1 MAGRAPDARTPAAE
15 PLGSLDALV
24 KALRALPGV
33 GPRAAQRMA
42 LHLLQYDRDGARAL
56 STALAAAVEAV
67 HHCERCNTFTEG
79 SVCALCRSPRRDATQ
94 LCVVETPSDLLMVE
108 QTQAFAG
115 MYYVLM
121 GRLSP
126 LAGIGSREIR
136 LDRLLKRA
144 LDGAV
149 RQVILATNLTHEG
162 EATAHLQTGEQKL
175 LNLETRPGDRKAMDA
190 VFGAMHS
197 LKGVCGFLGLA
208 SAQELAHESES
219 VIDRARRRE
228 EGLRREE
235 CDGFLRV
242 VDVFSAIVNLVMLH
256 AKEPGGPLPK
266 APEAYYAVREEL
278 LSLAAHAGERIAAP
292 KAASAAPAG
301 GTKIMEA
308 SAPVSRTASATVSKM
323 GREARL
329 PSGRLISLPSGSL
342 SNFWPP
348 LPGVTPPT
356 KLVPYSMQ
364 RAV

>member
-1 MAGRAPDARTPAAE
+1 VAGRAPDARTPAAE

-126 LAGIGSREIR
+126 LDGIGPREIR

-144 LDGAV
+144 LDGVV
-149 RQVILATNLTHEG
+149 REVILATNFTHEG
-162 EATAHLQTGEQKL
+162 EATAHYIG
-175 LNLETRPGDRKAMDA
+175 
-190 VFGAMHS
+190 
-197 LKGVCGFLGLA
+197 
-208 SAQELAHESES
+208 
-219 VIDRARRRE
+219 
-228 EGLRREE
+228 
-235 CDGFLRV
+235 
-242 VDVFSAIVNLVMLH
+242 
-256 AKEPGGPLPK
+256 
-266 APEAYYAVREEL
+266 EL
-278 LSLAAHAGERIAAP
+278 LSARGLE
-292 KAASAAPAG
+292 
-301 GTKIMEA
+301 
-308 SAPVSRTASATVSKM
+308 VSRLARGVPVGGELEYVDSGTLAQALRERRRIGAT
-323 GREARL
+323 
-329 PSGRLISLPSGSL
+329 
-342 SNFWPP
+342 
-348 LPGVTPPT
+348 
-356 KLVPYSMQ
+356 
-364 RAV
+364 